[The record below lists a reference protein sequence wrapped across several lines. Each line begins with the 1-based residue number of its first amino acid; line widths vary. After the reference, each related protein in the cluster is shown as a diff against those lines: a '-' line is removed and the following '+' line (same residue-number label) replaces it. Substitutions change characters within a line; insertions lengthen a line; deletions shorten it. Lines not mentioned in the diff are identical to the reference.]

1 MFIWERAD
9 WPHFTWSSEA
19 LLPQLGRARLLQGR
33 LLGELGN
40 LGFALRREAE
50 LVTSVVDI
58 ITTSAIEGE
67 SLAPASVRSS
77 VAHRL
82 GVAHAALP
90 KDRRVEGLVD
100 VVLDAT
106 AHASKPLTEERLLG
120 WHAELFPTGR
130 SNFQRIVVGAYRD
143 DASGPMQVVSG
154 LLTKRE
160 VVHFEAPPAKRLK
173 KEMKALLTWLK
184 GPSQALDGLVASG
197 LAHLWFV
204 TVHPFDDGNG
214 RIARA
219 LADLVLAR
227 ADGVTQRFWS
237 MSAQL
242 ERDRSEYYRML
253 EKTQRGGLDV
263 TEWLSW
269 FIDTFERC
277 LSLSATTLKQV
288 TVRNSFWRA
297 HETEAPFNER
307 QQKMLRNVLE
317 QDTPEVTVK
326 QWAAACKCS
335 IDSAGRDIADLV
347 ARGVLTK
354 NEGGSSRTSYR
365 FSWSMQAE

>member
-1 MFIWERAD
+1 MFIWERAG
-9 WPHFTWSSEA
+9 WPHFTWSAEA
-19 LLPQLGRARLLQGR
+19 LLPRLGQVRLLQGR
-33 LLGELGN
+33 LLGELGS

-50 LVTSVVDI
+50 LVTSVVDV

-67 SLAPASVRSS
+67 TLAPASVRSS

-90 KDRRVEGLVD
+90 RDRRVEGLAD

-106 AHASKPLTEERLLG
+106 AHASEPLTEARLLG
-120 WHAELFPTGR
+120 WHAALFPTGR
-130 SNFQRIVVGAYRD
+130 SNLQRIAVGAYRD
-143 DASGPMQVVSG
+143 DAHGPMQVVSG
-154 LLTKRE
+154 ALTRRE

-173 KEMKALLTWLK
+173 REMKVLLAWLA
-184 GPSQALDGLVASG
+184 GPSRGLDGLVASA

-214 RIARA
+214 RLARA
-219 LADLVLAR
+219 LSDLVLAR
-227 ADGVTQRFWS
+227 ADGVSQRFWS

-242 ERDRSEYYRML
+242 ERDRAGYYRML

-263 TEWLSW
+263 TGWLAW

-277 LSLSATTLKQV
+277 LALSGKTLEQV
-288 TVRNSFWRA
+288 RVRNAFWRA
-297 HETEAPFNER
+297 HETEAPFTER
-307 QQKMLRNVLE
+307 QQKMLRKVLE
-317 QDTPEVTVK
+317 QDVPDVTVK
-326 QWAAACKCS
+326 QWAAACRCS
-335 IDSAGRDIADLV
+335 IDSAQRDISDLV

-365 FSWSMQAE
+365 FGWSPRDG